1 MKLRVVAETNCG
13 LKRDNNQDSFLL
25 RPDLGLYIVADG
37 MGGHFGGEVASKM
50 AVDILSDF
58 VEKNRQKYKSPRDLL
73 IEGYSSACKKIYDK
87 SNYESTDLKGMGT
100 TMVAIYHQE
109 DTVWISNVGDSRAY
123 FFSQNLLWQITED
136 HSLINEQ
143 LRAGIINSEQARLSN
158 NKNVITRSVGY
169 ESDVM
174 VDVLERSLVPG
185 DKFILC
191 SDGLSGLVSAEK
203 ISEIL
208 KSQEISAAM
217 SSCIQSALQAGGDD
231 NVTVLIAECS
241 VN

>member
-1 MKLRVVAETNCG
+1 MKLNVVAETNCG

-37 MGGHFGGEVASKM
+37 MGGHFGGEIASKM
-50 AVDILSDF
+50 AVEELSKF
-58 VEKNRQKYKSPRDLL
+58 VEKNKNKHKSPRDLL
-73 IEGYSSACKKIYDK
+73 IEGYASACKKIYEK
-87 SNYESTDLKGMGT
+87 SNFESVDLKGMGT
-100 TMVAIYHQE
+100 TMVAIYHQ
-109 DTVWISNVGDSRAY
+109 DDSVWISNVGDSRAY

-143 LRAGIINSEQARLSN
+143 LRAGVITVEQAKTSN

-169 ESDVM
+169 ESDVV

-185 DKFILC
+185 DKFLLC
-191 SDGLSGLVSAEK
+191 SDGLSGLVSGER
-203 ISEIL
+203 ISEII
-208 KSQEISAAM
+208 KSQDIAAAVNC
-217 SSCIQSALQAGGDD
+217 CIQSALQAGGDD
-231 NVTVLIAECS
+231 NVTVLIAECR